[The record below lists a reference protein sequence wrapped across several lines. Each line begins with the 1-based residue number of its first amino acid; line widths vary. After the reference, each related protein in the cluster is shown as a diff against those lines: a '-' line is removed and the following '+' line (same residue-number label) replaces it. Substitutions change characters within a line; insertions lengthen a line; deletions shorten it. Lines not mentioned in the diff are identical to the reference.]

1 MSTRAVT
8 AVAPSRC
15 RVCLCVCTDEEH
27 ALTEEQADVLELDA
41 ATAVVC
47 FDCLRKHA
55 PRSAPRVVQTG
66 TEACDLADRYPAAV
80 RS

>member
-1 MSTRAVT
+1 MIRA
-8 AVAPSRC
+8 ASRC

-27 ALTEEQADVLELDA
+27 ALTVEQADALQLDA

-47 FDCLRKHA
+47 LDCLRRVG
-55 PRSAPRVVQTG
+55 PRPAPRVVQIG
-66 TEACDLADRYPAAV
+66 TVACDLEDRYSVAV